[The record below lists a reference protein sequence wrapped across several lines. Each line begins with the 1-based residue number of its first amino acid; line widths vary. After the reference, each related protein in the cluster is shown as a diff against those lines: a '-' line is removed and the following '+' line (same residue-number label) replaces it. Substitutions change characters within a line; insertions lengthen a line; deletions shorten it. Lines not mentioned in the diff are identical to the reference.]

1 MTPGPAHAAL
11 SMVEIDKRFPGVHA
25 LKRVSIE
32 IRPGEV
38 VGLIGENGAGKSTLM
53 KILSGVYQPDSGH
66 IAIAGTTTRL
76 ENAAD
81 ANRKGIGMVFQEQS
95 LLTNLTVGENIYLG
109 NEAQF
114 TRFGLVRWRDLY
126 AAAARQLE
134 KVKVD
139 VDPRTRAED
148 LSFAA
153 RQMVGWSR
161 GSSRIISPWTPL
173 HRSS

>member
-1 MTPGPAHAAL
+1 MNAAAADSAL
-11 SMVEIDKRFPGVHA
+11 SLVGVDKRFPGVHA
-25 LKRVSIE
+25 LKGVSIE

-53 KILSGVYQPDSGH
+53 KILSGVYQPDAGQ
-66 IAIAGTTTRL
+66 IVIAGKSTRL

-114 TRFGLVRWRDLY
+114 THFGIVSWRDLY

-139 VDPRTRAED
+139 VDPRIRTDD
-148 LSFAA
+148 LS
-153 RQMVGWSR
+153 
-161 GSSRIISPWTPL
+161 
-173 HRSS
+173 